1 MTTESDTIELPGGVR
16 LDEGELVM
24 TASRSSGP
32 GGQNVNKVAS
42 RVTLSLDLEATTA
55 FTAEQ
60 QEKIRQRLGSRIT
73 KAGLLRVSAQRE
85 RSQARNRD
93 LARERLIAL
102 LDDALTDDPRRVRTR
117 VPRAAKRRRL
127 QAKRQRSERKKER
140 SRRYRPDD

>member
-117 VPRAAKRRRL
+117 VPRSAKRRRL